1 MWETLC
7 RRPSVRVLTTRNF
20 ATLVKGTLVDSNGAF
35 FPHKVDGMDHIKCP
49 RITAYDL
56 FSTSAGSR
64 VICKYVLPQQAS
76 TGKCKKSENM
86 QTKSGNSNPNRKTNL
101 KKLQWKK

>member
-1 MWETLC
+1 M
-7 RRPSVRVLTTRNF
+7 RVLTTRNF

-76 TGKCKKSENM
+76 TGKCKKGENM

-101 KKLQWKK
+101 KKCNGKNDDLEKTKK